1 MIVHLDSAYV
11 PFEKG
16 SKKYKFLA
24 RMVQKEGKMKEV
36 DLEKDGNWG
45 PKCVYCIKHMS
56 EIGSVE
62 SQLEGQFQW
71 KLRV

>member
-1 MIVHLDSAYV
+1 MVH
-11 PFEKG
+11 EEG
-16 SKKYKFLA
+16 S
-24 RMVQKEGKMKEV
+24 KMKEV
-36 DLEKDGNWG
+36 DFEKDGNWG
-45 PKCVYCIKHMS
+45 PKCVYYIKHMS